1 MADARRYR
9 RIAVYSGG
17 EIIGDGVYK
26 LPFLRA
32 LRSAF
37 PDAVIDWVCPGATV
51 YADRI
56 APLTVGLLDHV
67 HADVPVGQH
76 KSDLFLP
83 MPLYG
88 GYDLVIDTQQVV
100 WRSLCARRLKARDG
114 VFLSGAAGFWLS
126 GIRPPRGYRRP
137 PHILTRFFDMIEMA
151 TGSRPALDRALP
163 LPADLLEKAR
173 RQLPDVP
180 PGGPVYVG
188 FAPGAGEARK
198 RWPLERFMEIARR
211 QEARGRVPVFILGPA
226 EAAELM
232 DIRAAVPTALFPE
245 QDTEVWGTGFNP
257 MRSMAIG
264 TRLAGALSN
273 DSGVSHMLAA
283 ADTPLVV
290 LYGHTSAEKFGPVT
304 RRSIFLQASDYGAP
318 LMESIPADA
327 VDAALE
333 ELLA

>member
-1 MADARRYR
+1 MADVGRYR

-37 PDAVIDWVCPGATV
+37 PDAEIDWVCPGPTV

-56 APLTVGLLDHV
+56 APLTAGLLDHV
-67 HADVPVGQH
+67 HSNVAVGQH

-83 MPLYG
+83 LPIEG

-100 WRSLCARRLKARDG
+100 WRSLCARRLKARG
-114 VFLSGAAGFWLS
+114 GIFLSGAARFWLS
-126 GIRPPRGYRRP
+126 GIRPQRGYVRP
-137 PHILTRFFDMIEMA
+137 RHILTRFFDMIEMA

-163 LPADLLEKAR
+163 LPADLTEKAR
-173 RQLPDVP
+173 QQLPD
-180 PGGPVYVG
+180 GPAYIG

-198 RWPLERFMEIARR
+198 RWPLERFVEIARR
-211 QEARGRVPVFILGPA
+211 QADRGRVPVFILGPA
-226 EAAELM
+226 EAAELPA
-232 DIRAAVPTALFPE
+232 IRAAVPTALFPE
-245 QDTEVWGTGFNP
+245 QDTELWGDGFNP

-318 LMESIPADA
+318 VIETIPVEA
-327 VDAALE
+327 VDEALE
-333 ELLA
+333 KLLA

>member
-1 MADARRYR
+1 MADVGRYR

-37 PDAVIDWVCPGATV
+37 PDAEIDWVCPGPTV

-56 APLTVGLLDHV
+56 APLTAGLLDHV
-67 HADVPVGQH
+67 HANVAVGQH

-83 MPLYG
+83 LPIEG

-100 WRSLCARRLKARDG
+100 WRSLCARRLKARG
-114 VFLSGAAGFWLS
+114 GIFLSGAARFWLS
-126 GIRPPRGYRRP
+126 GIRPQRGYVRP
-137 PHILTRFFDMIEMA
+137 RHILTRFFDMIEMA

-163 LPADLLEKAR
+163 LPADLTEKAR
-173 RQLPDVP
+173 QQLPD
-180 PGGPVYVG
+180 GPAYIG

-198 RWPLERFMEIARR
+198 RWPLERFIEIARR
-211 QEARGRVPVFILGPA
+211 QADRGRVPIFILGPA
-226 EAAELM
+226 EAAELPA
-232 DIRAAVPTALFPE
+232 IREAVPTALFPE
-245 QDTEVWGTGFNP
+245 QDTELWGDGFNP

-290 LYGHTSAEKFGPVT
+290 LYGHTSGEKFGPVT
-304 RRSIFLQASDYGAP
+304 RRSIFLQASGYGAP
-318 LMESIPADA
+318 VVETIPVEA
-327 VDAALE
+327 VDEALE
-333 ELLA
+333 KLLG

>member
-37 PDAVIDWVCPGATV
+37 PEAVIDWVCPGATV

-100 WRSLCARRLKARDG
+100 WRSLCARRL
-114 VFLSGAAGFWLS
+114 S
-126 GIRPPRGYRRP
+126 
-137 PHILTRFFDMIEMA
+137 
-151 TGSRPALDRALP
+151 
-163 LPADLLEKAR
+163 
-173 RQLPDVP
+173 
-180 PGGPVYVG
+180 
-188 FAPGAGEARK
+188 
-198 RWPLERFMEIARR
+198 
-211 QEARGRVPVFILGPA
+211 ARGRARRYLLVSEPSTPRRICWPRLRPSVL
-226 EAAELM
+226 LM
-232 DIRAAVPTALFPE
+232 LRTALL
-245 QDTEVWGTGFNP
+245 V
-257 MRSMAIG
+257 
-264 TRLAGALSN
+264 
-273 DSGVSHMLAA
+273 AA
-283 ADTPLVV
+283 ST
-290 LYGHTSAEKFGPVT
+290 
-304 RRSIFLQASDYGAP
+304 
-318 LMESIPADA
+318 
-327 VDAALE
+327 
-333 ELLA
+333 

>member
-1 MADARRYR
+1 MADVGRYR

-37 PDAVIDWVCPGATV
+37 PDAVIDWVCPGPTV

-56 APLTVGLLDHV
+56 APLTAGLLDHV
-67 HADVPVGQH
+67 HANVPVGQH

-83 MPLYG
+83 LPIEG

-100 WRSLCARRLKARDG
+100 WRSLCARRLKARG
-114 VFLSGAAGFWLS
+114 GIFLSGSARFWLS
-126 GIRPPRGYRRP
+126 GIKPPRGYRRP
-137 PHILTRFFDMIEMA
+137 RHILTRFFDMIEMA
-151 TGSRPALDRALP
+151 TGSRPALDRALA
-163 LPADLLEKAR
+163 LPADLTEKAR
-173 RQLPDVP
+173 QQLPE
-180 PGGPVYVG
+180 GPTYIG
-188 FAPGAGEARK
+188 FAPGAGETRK
-198 RWPLERFMEIARR
+198 RWPLERFIEIARR
-211 QEARGRVPVFILGPA
+211 QADRGRVPVFILGPA
-226 EAAELM
+226 EAAELPA
-232 DIRAAVPTALFPE
+232 IRAAVPTALFPE
-245 QDTEVWGTGFNP
+245 QDTDLWGEGFNP

-318 LMESIPADA
+318 VIETIPVEA
-327 VDAALE
+327 VDEALE
-333 ELLA
+333 KLLA